1 MLALDP
7 AFLKTPIAHRALHDA
22 SKGIFENCRSAIIAA
37 IEHGYAIEIDLQ
49 LSADGRAMVFHDDT
63 LDRLTDKRE
72 DVSDYTAAELSQIK
86 VGSGQDVIEPLEDIL
101 HLIDGR
107 VPLLI
112 ELKDQSR
119 QLSQTDGRLEQATID
134 ALSLY
139 HGPVAVMSFN
149 PYMIATMAQLSSELP
164 LGLTTGGFMEPTWGI
179 DAERVAYLSQIA
191 DFDPT
196 RYSFVSHFALELA
209 APCIQTLKEQGAAIF
224 TWTIR
229 SPEAEAI
236 ARQTVDNI
244 TFEGYLAA
252 HP

>member
-1 MLALDP
+1 M
-7 AFLKTPIAHRALHDA
+7 
-22 SKGIFENCRSAIIAA
+22 IAA

-49 LSADGRAMVFHDDT
+49 LSADGRAMVFHDGT
-63 LDRLTDKRE
+63 LDRLTDKHG
-72 DVSDYTAAELSQIK
+72 DISDYTAAELSQIK
-86 VGSGQDVIEPLEDIL
+86 VGSGQDVIEPLEEIL
-101 HLIDGR
+101 RLIDGR

-149 PYMIATMAQLSSELP
+149 PHMIATMAKLSSDLP
-164 LGLTTGGFMEPTWGI
+164 LGLTTGSFMDPSWGI
-179 DAERVAYLSQIA
+179 DAERIAHLSQIV

-209 APCIQTLKEQGAAIF
+209 VPCIQTLKERGAAIF

-229 SPEAEAI
+229 SPESEAV

>member
-1 MLALDP
+1 MPALDP

-22 SKGIFENCRSAIIAA
+22 SKGIYENCRSAIIAA
-37 IEHGYAIEIDLQ
+37 IEYGYAIEIDLQ

-72 DVSDYTAAELSQIK
+72 DVSDYTAAVLSQIK

-139 HGPVAVMSFN
+139 HGPVAVMSLN
-149 PYMIATMAQLSSELP
+149 PYMIATMAELSSELP
-164 LGLTTGGFMEPTWGI
+164 LGLTTGGFMDPTWGI

-209 APCIQTLKEQGAAIF
+209 APCIQTLKEQGVAIF

>member
-1 MLALDP
+1 MPALDP

-22 SKGIFENCRSAIIAA
+22 SKGVYENCRSAIIAA

-63 LDRLTDKRE
+63 LDRLTVKHG
-72 DVSDYTAAELSQIK
+72 DVSDYTAAELTQIK

-101 HLIDGR
+101 RLVDGR

-139 HGPVAVMSFN
+139 EGAVAVMSFN
-149 PYMIATMAQLSSELP
+149 PHMIATMAKLSPDLP
-164 LGLTTGGFMEPTWGI
+164 LGLTTGSFMDPTWGI
-179 DAERVAYLSQIA
+179 DAERIAHLSQIT
-191 DFDPT
+191 DFDPK
-196 RYSFVSHFALELA
+196 RYTFVSHFALELA
-209 APCIQTLKEQGAAIF
+209 SPCIQMLKDQGTAIF

-229 SPEAEAI
+229 SPEAEAV

>member
-1 MLALDP
+1 MPALDP

-22 SKGIFENCRSAIIAA
+22 SKGVYENCRSAIIAA

-63 LDRLTDKRE
+63 LDRLTDKHG
-72 DVSDYTAAELSQIK
+72 DVSDYTAAELTQIK

-101 HLIDGR
+101 RLVDGR

-139 HGPVAVMSFN
+139 EGAVAVMSFN
-149 PYMIATMAQLSSELP
+149 PHMIATMAKLSSDLP
-164 LGLTTGGFMEPTWGI
+164 LGLTTGSFMDPTWSI
-179 DAERVAYLSQIA
+179 DAERIEHLSQIA

-209 APCIQTLKEQGAAIF
+209 APCIQMLKDQGTAIF

-229 SPEAEAI
+229 SPEAEAV

-252 HP
+252 HT

>member
-1 MLALDP
+1 MHALDP

-22 SKGIFENCRSAIIAA
+22 SKGVFENCRSAIIAA

-63 LDRLTDKRE
+63 LDRLTDKRG
-72 DVSDYTAAELSQIK
+72 DVSDYTAVELSRIK

-101 HLIDGR
+101 RLINGR

-149 PYMIATMAQLSSELP
+149 PHMIATMAKLSSDLP
-164 LGLTTGGFMEPTWGI
+164 LGLTTGSFMDPTWGI
-179 DAERVAYLSQIA
+179 DAERIAHLSQIA

-196 RYSFVSHFALELA
+196 RYSFVSHFALELT
-209 APCIQTLKEQGAAIF
+209 APCIQTLQEQGAAIF

-229 SPEAEAI
+229 SPEAEAV
-236 ARQTVDNI
+236 ARHTVDNI

>member
-1 MLALDP
+1 MPALNP

-22 SKGIFENCRSAIIAA
+22 STGVFENCRYAIIAA

-149 PYMIATMAQLSSELP
+149 PHMIATMAQLSSELP
-164 LGLTTGGFMEPTWGI
+164 LGLTTGGFMDPSWGI
-179 DAERVAYLSQIA
+179 DAERVAHLSQIA

-209 APCIQTLKEQGAAIF
+209 APCIQTLKEQGGHDF
-224 TWTIR
+224 R
-229 SPEAEAI
+229 L
-236 ARQTVDNI
+236 D
-244 TFEGYLAA
+244 
-252 HP
+252 HPQSRGRGHCKADCR

>member
-1 MLALDP
+1 MPALDP

-22 SKGIFENCRSAIIAA
+22 SKGVYENCRSAIIAA

-63 LDRLTDKRE
+63 LDRLTDKHG
-72 DVSDYTAAELSQIK
+72 DVSDYTAAELTQIK

-101 HLIDGR
+101 RLVDGR

-139 HGPVAVMSFN
+139 EGAVAVMSFN
-149 PYMIATMAQLSSELP
+149 PHMIATMAKLSSDLP
-164 LGLTTGGFMEPTWGI
+164 LGLTTGSFMDPSWGI
-179 DAERVAYLSQIA
+179 DAERIAHLSQIT
-191 DFDPT
+191 DFDPK

-209 APCIQTLKEQGAAIF
+209 APCIQMLKDQGTAIF

-229 SPEAEAI
+229 SPEAEAV

>member
-1 MLALDP
+1 MPALDP

-22 SKGIFENCRSAIIAA
+22 SKGVFENCRSAIIAA

-63 LDRLTDKRE
+63 LDRLTDKRG

-101 HLIDGR
+101 RLIDGR

-149 PYMIATMAQLSSELP
+149 PHMIATMAKLSSDLP
-164 LGLTTGGFMEPTWGI
+164 LGLTTGSFMDPTWGI
-179 DAERVAYLSQIA
+179 DAERIAHLSQIA

-196 RYSFVSHFALELA
+196 RYSFVSHFALELT
-209 APCIQTLKEQGAAIF
+209 APCIQTLQEQGAAIF

-229 SPEAEAI
+229 SPEAEAV

>member
-1 MLALDP
+1 MPALDP

-22 SKGIFENCRSAIIAA
+22 SKGVFENCRSAIIAA

-72 DVSDYTAAELSQIK
+72 GVSDYTAAELSQIK

-119 QLSQTDGRLEQATID
+119 QLSQTDGRLEQATIN

>member
-1 MLALDP
+1 MPALDP

-63 LDRLTDKRE
+63 LDRLTDKRG

-149 PYMIATMAQLSSELP
+149 PHMIATMAKLSSDLP
-164 LGLTTGGFMEPTWGI
+164 LGLTTGSFMDPSWGI
-179 DAERVAYLSQIA
+179 DAERIAHLSQIA

-196 RYSFVSHFALELA
+196 RYSFVSHFALELT
-209 APCIQTLKEQGAAIF
+209 APCIQTLKERGAAIF

-229 SPEAEAI
+229 SPEAEAV

>member
-1 MLALDP
+1 MLALDS

-72 DVSDYTAAELSQIK
+72 DVSNYTAAELSQIK

-164 LGLTTGGFMEPTWGI
+164 LGLTTGGFMDPSWGI
-179 DAERVAYLSQIA
+179 DAEHVAHLSQIA

-209 APCIQTLKEQGAAIF
+209 APCIQTLKEQGAVIF

>member
-1 MLALDP
+1 MPALDP

-22 SKGIFENCRSAIIAA
+22 SKGVYENCRSAIIAA

-63 LDRLTDKRE
+63 LDRLTDKHG
-72 DVSDYTAAELSQIK
+72 DVSDYTAAELTQIK
-86 VGSGQDVIEPLEDIL
+86 VGSGQDVIEPLEDVL
-101 HLIDGR
+101 RLVDGR

-139 HGPVAVMSFN
+139 EGAVAVMSFN
-149 PYMIATMAQLSSELP
+149 PHMIATMAKLSSDLP
-164 LGLTTGGFMEPTWGI
+164 LGLTTGSFMDPSWGI
-179 DAERVAYLSQIA
+179 DAERIAHLSQIT
-191 DFDPT
+191 DFDPK
-196 RYSFVSHFALELA
+196 RYTFVSHFALELA
-209 APCIQTLKEQGAAIF
+209 SPCIQTLKEQGVAIF

-229 SPEAEAI
+229 SPEAEAV

>member
-1 MLALDP
+1 MPALDP

-22 SKGIFENCRSAIIAA
+22 SNGVYENCRCAIIAA
-37 IEHGYAIEIDLQ
+37 IKHGYAIEIDLQ
-49 LSADGRAMVFHDDT
+49 LSADGRAVVFHDDR
-63 LDRLTDKRE
+63 LDRLTDKRG
-72 DVSDYTAAELSQIK
+72 DVSDYTAAGLSQIK

-119 QLSQTDGRLEQATID
+119 QLSHTDGRLEQATIN

-164 LGLTTGGFMEPTWGI
+164 LGLTTGGFMDPSWGI
-179 DAERVAYLSQIA
+179 DAERVAHLSQIA

>member
-1 MLALDP
+1 MPALDP

-22 SKGIFENCRSAIIAA
+22 AKGVYENCRSAIIAA

-63 LDRLTDKRE
+63 LDRLTDKHG
-72 DVSDYTAAELSQIK
+72 DVSDYTAAELTQIK
-86 VGSGQDVIEPLEDIL
+86 VGSGQDVIEPLEDVL
-101 HLIDGR
+101 RLVDGR

-139 HGPVAVMSFN
+139 EGAVAVMSFN
-149 PYMIATMAQLSSELP
+149 PHMIATMAKLSPDLP
-164 LGLTTGGFMEPTWGI
+164 LGLTTGSFMDPTWGI
-179 DAERVAYLSQIA
+179 DAERIEHLSQIA

-209 APCIQTLKEQGAAIF
+209 APCIQMLKDQGTAIF

-229 SPEAEAI
+229 SPEAEAV

>member
-1 MLALDP
+1 MPALDP

-22 SKGIFENCRSAIIAA
+22 SKGVYENCRSAIIAA

-63 LDRLTDKRE
+63 LDRLTDKHG
-72 DVSDYTAAELSQIK
+72 DVSDYTAAELTQIK

-101 HLIDGR
+101 RLVDGR

-139 HGPVAVMSFN
+139 EGAVAVMSFN
-149 PYMIATMAQLSSELP
+149 PHMIATMAKLSPDLP
-164 LGLTTGGFMEPTWGI
+164 LGLTTGSFMDPTWGI
-179 DAERVAYLSQIA
+179 DAERIEHLSQIA

-209 APCIQTLKEQGAAIF
+209 APCIQMLKDQGTAIF

-229 SPEAEAI
+229 SPEAEAV

>member
-1 MLALDP
+1 MPALDP

-49 LSADGRAMVFHDDT
+49 LSLDGHAMVFHDDT
-63 LDRLTDKRE
+63 LDRLTDKHG
-72 DVSDYTAAELSQIK
+72 DVPDYTAAELSRIK

-149 PYMIATMAQLSSELP
+149 PHMIATMAKLSSDLP
-164 LGLTTGGFMEPTWGI
+164 LGLTTGSFMDPSWGI
-179 DAERVAYLSQIA
+179 DAERIAHLSQIA
-191 DFDPT
+191 DFDPK

-209 APCIQTLKEQGAAIF
+209 APCIQILKEQGTAIF

-229 SPEAEAI
+229 SLEAEAI

>member
-164 LGLTTGGFMEPTWGI
+164 LGLTTGGFMDPSWGI
-179 DAERVAYLSQIA
+179 DAERVAHLSQIA

-209 APCIQTLKEQGAAIF
+209 APCIQKLKEQGAAIF